1 MLEQGTGI
9 LDLLHALAAP
19 AEVAVSRQF
28 PLSRRVFVVADAA
41 LLAGRGRVPVANGSA
56 MVPNVGMHGKAGVG
70 FNF

>member
-1 MLEQGTGI
+1 
-9 LDLLHALAAP
+9 
-19 AEVAVSRQF
+19 VAVSRQF

-56 MVPNVGMHGKAGVG
+56 AVPNVGVHGKAGVG